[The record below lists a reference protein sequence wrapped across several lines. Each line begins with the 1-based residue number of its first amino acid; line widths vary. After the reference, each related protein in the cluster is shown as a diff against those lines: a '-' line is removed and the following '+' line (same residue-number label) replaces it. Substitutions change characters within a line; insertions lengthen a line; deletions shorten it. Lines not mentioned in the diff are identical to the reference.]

1 MYKQPANSM
10 EQALNKQRS
19 QRSKLDQMVMSASKK
34 DDEPKIINFEETEVK
49 EDYLKDE
56 SL

>member
-1 MYKQPANSM
+1 M